1 MRRLFWVAVGAT
13 AGVLAVRRVNKI
25 THRLTSAGTGEG
37 SLGGLQRAVREFVDD
52 VRAGMAE
59 RDLELRRA
67 LGISTD
73 GGPAPDGDPKA
84 VDALLRPDRVRSPL

>member
-25 THRLTSAGTGEG
+25 THRFTSAATGP
-37 SLGGLQRAVREFVDD
+37 LGGLTHTVREFVDD

-59 RDLELRRA
+59 RDLELRQA
-67 LGISTD
+67 LGIATD

-84 VDALLRPDRVRSPL
+84 LNAPLQADRVRSPL

>member
-13 AGVLAVRRVNKI
+13 AGVLAVRRLNKI
-25 THRLTSAGTGEG
+25 THRLTSTGTGDG
-37 SLGGLQRAVREFVDD
+37 PLGGLTHAVRGFVDD
-52 VRAGMAE
+52 VRTGMAE

-73 GGPAPDGDPKA
+73 GPDGDSTA
-84 VDALLRPDRVRSPL
+84 VDGLIRPDRVRSPL